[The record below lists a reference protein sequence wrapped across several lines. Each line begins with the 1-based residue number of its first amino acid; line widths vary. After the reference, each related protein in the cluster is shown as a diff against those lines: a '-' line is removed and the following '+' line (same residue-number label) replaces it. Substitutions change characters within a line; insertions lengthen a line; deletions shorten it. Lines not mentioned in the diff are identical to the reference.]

1 MYLDDL
7 IGLNGTD
14 VHDMP
19 LIGDFEDANALLR
32 AAQTGQPHAGQ
43 ALAPA
48 GMRHC
53 QGGHSA
59 LGGARVLLTEALH
72 KVTYNPIDKTFTADA
87 GATWAQIHHTLLRH
101 GLAPLVQQASGHF
114 TVGGSLGANCHG
126 RDPSQG
132 PLADT
137 VVSIK
142 VLCGDGR
149 ELVATPHNE
158 YADLFAAVIGG
169 YGACGLILEATFRT
183 TRNLKLAEYWYSY
196 GADEYQK
203 KVLQKLPQHGGG
215 PSKAHLH
222 YGWLCC
228 LSGPDFLN
236 EVVYADYV
244 EENPEPYNP
253 AFEESNDF
261 SLKDE
266 AWGTSELLRA
276 SWAAASESENEKFQS
291 MLWKE
296 IKALKQSNVRISQRL
311 NWMRAAVSFT
321 VSRGNPER
329 HPPAAPDRVAMLQEY
344 FVPLDKFQ
352 PMLATMREAFAPG
365 NAAGVR
371 LLTCT
376 VRWVQKQ
383 QVNTALN
390 YAPEGRVCLALEA
403 MVPLEGQGI
412 QRAPQAPAKALFQTL
427 IRRAIA
433 LDGTYY
439 LPYYPFAEVADFQNT
454 YGAGATIL
462 KDARQKYDPNGR
474 FDNVFLNTYLA

>member
-7 IGLNGTD
+7 IGLNGTE

-19 LIGDFEDANALLR
+19 LIGTIDDAKALLH
-32 AAQTGQPHAGQ
+32 AAQSDQPHAGH
-43 ALAPA
+43 ALVPA

-59 LGGARVLLTEALH
+59 LGGGRVLITETLRQ
-72 KVTYNPIDKTFTADA
+72 VTYNSTDQTFTAEA
-87 GATWAQIHHTLLRH
+87 GATWAQIHHTLLRY
-101 GLAPLVQQASGHF
+101 GRAPWVQQASGHF

-149 ELVATPHNE
+149 ERVATPDNE
-158 YADLFAAVIGG
+158 HADLFAAVIGG

-183 TRNLKLAEYWYSY
+183 TRNLKLEERWHTRNV
-196 GADEYQK
+196 GQYQQTLK
-203 KVLQKLPQHGGG
+203 ALPHHAKG
-215 PSKAHLH
+215 SNIASLH

-228 LSGPDFLN
+228 LGGPDFLN
-236 EVVYADYV
+236 EVVFADYV
-244 EENPEPYNP
+244 ENNSPPKDP
-253 AFEESNDF
+253 KQDDSNDF
-261 SLKDE
+261 SLKEE

-276 SWAAASESENEKFQS
+276 SWAAASESDSEKFQS
-291 MLWKE
+291 MLWEKIE
-296 IKALKQSNVRISQRL
+296 ALTGKGAQRDHRL
-311 NWMRAAVSFT
+311 NWLRASVSFT
-321 VSRGNPER
+321 ASRGNPER
-329 HPPAAPDRVAMLQEY
+329 VPPKTPDRVAMLQEY
-344 FVPLDKFQ
+344 FVPLDQFQ
-352 PMLATMREAFAPG
+352 PMLATMRKVFAPG

-376 VRWVQKQ
+376 VRWVHKQ

-403 MVPLEGQGI
+403 MVPLEGKGG
-412 QRAPQAPAKALFQTL
+412 QRAPSAGAKSMFQQL
-427 IRRAIA
+427 IQRSIE
-433 LDGTYY
+433 LGGNYY
-439 LPYYPFAEVADFQNT
+439 LPYYPFADKDVFEKA
-454 YGAGATIL
+454 YGEGAKRL
-462 KDARQKYDPNGR
+462 KTAMDKYDQDR
-474 FDNVFLNTYLA
+474 KFDNLFLKTYLS